1 MSLVKGNNLVL
12 PLGCNQMLILKRTL
26 HVLTDV
32 LSQVSVHS
40 SFISSVIKVFT
51 SFSTPVF
58 FIFLNT
64 DGKTII
70 SVVMTQHGKRNTTH
84 NNFY

>member
-58 FIFLNT
+58 FIFFKHRWQNHN
-64 DGKTII
+64 I
-70 SVVMTQHGKRNTTH
+70 SCNDSAWEKKH
-84 NNFY
+84 NSQ

>member
-58 FIFLNT
+58 FFLNT

-70 SVVMTQHGKRNTTH
+70 SVVMTQHGKKNSTH